1 LHFLQEEYEAA
12 RAELI
17 EELNRGVSLEK
28 LRAKL
33 TKAPEAPASDESKSP
48 ASQMPIDKL
57 PEDLVQVQA
66 YIRWEKA
73 GKPNYPPEKQLV
85 IH

>member
-1 LHFLQEEYEAA
+1 M
-12 RAELI
+12 
-17 EELNRGVSLEK
+17 EK

-33 TKAPEAPASDESKSP
+33 TKAPEAPESDKSESP
-48 ASQMPIDKL
+48 ASQIIIDKV